1 MSKIFSPIR
10 LAFVSFLVLLQLFL
24 LPAVQ
29 LLHVGC
35 GHDHAHHSAIP
46 ADAVDSGEAAGNG
59 CSTSHCCQHCST
71 KQHSGQPPHT
81 EDQPCHSGPV
91 HPPHD
96 DSSCAICK
104 VVFAARIGP
113 AADVHLVATEPLRE
127 SITIDSRSA
136 DMTPRYC
143 VFSRGPPITD
153 VA

>member
-1 MSKIFSPIR
+1 MPKIFSPIR

-35 GHDHAHHSAIP
+35 GHDHAQHSAIQ
-46 ADAVDSGEAAGNG
+46 ADVAESEEAAWDS
-59 CSTSHCCQHCST
+59 CLTSHCCQHCST
-71 KQHSGQPPHT
+71 KHHLGERQHT

-113 AADVHLVATEPLRE
+113 AAAVHLLTTEPLRE

-136 DMTPRYC
+136 DVTPRYC